1 MLPKSTVWFSCSATI
16 KSDQEKSILNIAG
29 FNLKGSALYS
39 TEIIQTSINRAD
51 LTLAISPILQKKATS
66 FNRLYYLL
74 DNALNSKSITITPR
88 RIPKTIVFINSIK
101 QAERLA
107 K

>member
-1 MLPKSTVWFSCSATI
+1 M
-16 KSDQEKSILNIAG
+16 AG
-29 FNLKGSALYS
+29 FNPKGSTLYS
-39 TEIIQTSINRAD
+39 TEIIRTFINRTD
-51 LTLAISPILQKKATS
+51 LTLAISPIPQKKATS

-74 DNALNSKSITITPR
+74 DDALNSKSMTITPG